1 MPDESASWLELNSL
15 SDPKCVEL
23 REISD
28 ANKECKRSARKY
40 DWIFYDIV
48 REFAKSEIRG
58 LLLCVAISR
67 VCHRKAT
74 QERVQKSSKSLH
86 EKGIVVHGAVRHDCI
101 AYKRLATVMGACSL
115 QW

>member
-1 MPDESASWLELNSL
+1 MPDESASRLELNSL
-15 SDPKCVEL
+15 SDPRCVEL

-67 VCHRKAT
+67 VCHRKTT
-74 QERVQKSSKSLH
+74 QESSKSSKSLH
-86 EKGIVVHGAVRHDCI
+86 EKGRVVHGAVWHDCI
-101 AYKRLATVMGACSL
+101 AYTRLATVMGACSL

>member
-1 MPDESASWLELNSL
+1 MDLCALCDACENSQ
-15 SDPKCVEL
+15 KV
-23 REISD
+23 
-28 ANKECKRSARKY
+28 
-40 DWIFYDIV
+40 
-48 REFAKSEIRG
+48 EIRG
-58 LLLCVAISR
+58 LLLCIAISR

-86 EKGIVVHGAVRHDCI
+86 EKGIVVHGAVWHDCI